1 MCDCMSII
9 SLITQIPLRADQGVS
24 PPIQRKNCRGSLFQI
39 ITRLAVATLIVLPS
53 LGGVVFSSAH
63 VQTSPSLG
71 FSDYSCELNAYP
83 VSIPF
88 EKPSS
93 EVCIE
98 EEDPA
103 IVERRQSENY
113 HRKLPCPPNIQ
124 KIVVFT
130 SVAGGRGDVA
140 ASAKAV
146 DLMRSICPLAN
157 VDWVL
162 DCFGCAIHG
171 SYDPRLFLNR
181 NDPLKTH
188 LRDWPSEGVDKSPVN
203 LLLLGPID
211 PGWSIKYF
219 EKGLGRKIAG
229 PIVSFTEIADTP
241 VWNGRDASLAM
252 GLKARTGVFLDRSR
266 IEAPL
271 SRKYCC
277 PSYLPQIQDDGLR
290 KDILE
295 AMNVTNDQSPDYDQ
309 YSFNSGYAH
318 HEVSWAKFIDAV
330 AIHER
335 DKDVVI
341 VLNQKGA
348 FSSLS
353 TQKFQNEIFTS
364 DRLTFLKQK
373 GYGTVILKG
382 QESESVL
389 LQEAENP
396 QMERRLVVIL
406 RPSFVPIDM
415 KRMQLASERLLA
427 TGDNSAVEAW
437 SSRCKLYL
445 YEDVAN
451 LGSKWKFLQ
460 QQVDF
465 AKTISPNLAKLLALF
480 GGDRRLPQP
489 SLNMAFDKAK
499 MDQLERLLEDPDL
512 GSATIRF
519 CNQIIK
525 NYSFNEVL
533 EGTVKRVAWQYY
545 NSSKLADF
553 AIDEPSA
560 NGARCK
566 AHEKSGDE

>member
-1 MCDCMSII
+1 
-9 SLITQIPLRADQGVS
+9 
-24 PPIQRKNCRGSLFQI
+24 
-39 ITRLAVATLIVLPS
+39 
-53 LGGVVFSSAH
+53 
-63 VQTSPSLG
+63 
-71 FSDYSCELNAYP
+71 
-83 VSIPF
+83 
-88 EKPSS
+88 
-93 EVCIE
+93 
-98 EEDPA
+98 
-103 IVERRQSENY
+103 
-113 HRKLPCPPNIQ
+113 
-124 KIVVFT
+124 
-130 SVAGGRGDVA
+130 
-140 ASAKAV
+140 
-146 DLMRSICPLAN
+146 
-157 VDWVL
+157 
-162 DCFGCAIHG
+162 
-171 SYDPRLFLNR
+171 
-181 NDPLKTH
+181 
-188 LRDWPSEGVDKSPVN
+188 
-203 LLLLGPID
+203 
-211 PGWSIKYF
+211 
-219 EKGLGRKIAG
+219 
-229 PIVSFTEIADTP
+229 
-241 VWNGRDASLAM
+241 
-252 GLKARTGVFLDRSR
+252 
-266 IEAPL
+266 
-271 SRKYCC
+271 
-277 PSYLPQIQDDGLR
+277 
-290 KDILE
+290 
-295 AMNVTNDQSPDYDQ
+295 
-309 YSFNSGYAH
+309 
-318 HEVSWAKFIDAV
+318 
-330 AIHER
+330 
-335 DKDVVI
+335 VI